1 MGLNHMNGRVQDA
14 TTGRF
19 LSPDPVIQD
28 SSSSQDYNRY
38 TYVMNN
44 PLTYIDPSGFDT
56 TLTCP
61 DCAGGGGQAPD
72 APNLPEITVSGSP
85 DPSPPPEPNF
95 QSPTPPSGIPDAAAL
110 PQVTVKAT
118 KSSSTV
124 QPQTKPTNCPSA
136 QSIDDYL
143 SSKNSP
149 MVGQG
154 ANFMS
159 SGQQYNLDPRLLVA
173 IAGAETSFGNN
184 ITAGAYNALNVM
196 YNRTNPYDSPFV
208 SFQSNINSAAY
219 SITNPRNGY
228 DLTNTATMY
237 GTYCS
242 GAGCSAG
249 LQNLNTF
256 MHQQEADTSALNY
269 PSNCE

>member
-1 MGLNHMNGRVQDA
+1 VSYLQIGV
-14 TTGRF
+14 
-19 LSPDPVIQD
+19 
-28 SSSSQDYNRY
+28 
-38 TYVMNN
+38 
-44 PLTYIDPSGFDT
+44 
-56 TLTCP
+56 
-61 DCAGGGGQAPD
+61 
-72 APNLPEITVSGSP
+72 EIIARRLWA
-85 DPSPPPEPNF
+85 
-95 QSPTPPSGIPDAAAL
+95 QR
-110 PQVTVKAT
+110 QK
-118 KSSSTV
+118 
-124 QPQTKPTNCPSA
+124 PQTKPTNCPNA
-136 QSIDDYL
+136 QSSDDYL

-154 ANFMS
+154 GNFTS
-159 SGQQYNLDPRLLVA
+159 TGQQYNLDPRLLVA

-184 ITAGAYNALNVM
+184 ITAGANNALNVM
-196 YNRTNPYDSPFV
+196 YNGYNSPFV

-237 GTYCS
+237 STYCS

-256 MHQQEADTSALNY
+256 MNQQGADTSALNY